1 MEAIFANLQNGLI
14 FPILGVFERFFLH
27 RLGIMS
33 LLIVFGMFWAFFFTQ
48 SDEFAK
54 MIAFS
59 WKLFSLIFKLV

>member
-33 LLIVFGMFWAFFFTQ
+33 LLIVFGMFWAFFFLP
-48 SDEFAK
+48 K
-54 MIAFS
+54 VM
-59 WKLFSLIFKLV
+59 SLQR